1 MRNQAEIS
9 IPAYLHELLQP
20 TPSGAAKLIAAWDGL
35 TPETQILMLAA
46 KKKSPGP
53 AYLYEQ
59 IIDKALLSDNGFV
72 RYMAAREISFNDP
85 DRQNGLRTQIAN
97 DAEALVRYA
106 HLETDFGT
114 LDHELEDPE
123 KFFALP
129 HQARLAKVRRLTG
142 SGESVAK
149 LIAYAVQRQMKDGR
163 VSERELFEILSD
175 YLNKSEFKNR
185 YVQDRLCYDG
195 LKEYSVGQ
203 ELEALWQLVL
213 NVPESLSRIIIEH
226 LPESGG
232 LSTGIPKHVLDG
244 MSDRQLRTLFY
255 RPDIGL
261 EEFRKQKF
269 FETLEANGEKDGSSR
284 EGTQCAAVSFAFD
297 LTDDEFAM
305 ILAKPDERRVRT
317 LRNLS
322 MMAQGLRLCLYEAIH
337 DALFASEVS
346 SSDYVDAEF
355 AKRTFEGKLRE
366 LKGWQREK
374 QLRELKLYRLAVQ
387 AVPWKMKKEG
397 YPPSGELAFLQ
408 EAVVDGDTWATF
420 IAFCRE
426 WDEARFLT
434 KRLERRLPK
443 IWEAGEEE
451 GLALDEEEI
460 GDADRLADRV
470 ANKLADLLATAHG
483 ETEEGES
490 KLAQALGRLGVHA
503 TVAQEKTLEAVNS
516 VKAELAQLSCSQCR
530 QRAISWTVMGLLVV
544 LLFVGR

>member
-1 MRNQAEIS
+1 
-9 IPAYLHELLQP
+9 
-20 TPSGAAKLIAAWDGL
+20 
-35 TPETQILMLAA
+35 
-46 KKKSPGP
+46 
-53 AYLYEQ
+53 
-59 IIDKALLSDNGFV
+59 
-72 RYMAAREISFNDP
+72 MAAREIRYIDP
-85 DRQNGLRTQIAN
+85 DQQQNDLRTQIEN
-97 DAEALVRYA
+97 DPEPLVRYA
-106 HLETDFGT
+106 HLETSGCSS
-114 LDHELEDPE
+114 ELEDTE
-123 KFFALP
+123 EFFTLP
-129 HQARLAKVRRLTG
+129 HKARLAKVRSVWG
-142 SGESVAK
+142 AGEEVAN
-149 LIAYAVQRQMKDGR
+149 LISYAVEHQLRDGR

-175 YLNKSEFKNR
+175 YLSRSEFKNR
-185 YVQDRLCYDG
+185 YIQDGLCYDG
-195 LKEYSVGQ
+195 LEEYSIGQ
-203 ELEALWQLVL
+203 ELEALWELVL

-226 LPESGG
+226 LPASGG

-269 FETLEANGEKDGSSR
+269 FETVEANGEKDGSSR
-284 EGTQCAAVSFAFD
+284 EGTQCAAVSFAFE
-297 LTDDEFAM
+297 LTDDEFATV
-305 ILAKPDERRVRT
+305 LAKPGEQRVRI

-355 AKRTFEGKLRE
+355 AKRTFEGKLRK

-420 IAFCRE
+420 RAFCRE

-434 KRLERRLPK
+434 KRLERRLPR

-451 GLALDEEEI
+451 GLALDEEDI
-460 GDADRLADRV
+460 DDASRLADRV
-470 ANKLADLLATAHG
+470 ANRLADLLATAHDEPGG
-483 ETEEGES
+483 EGS
-490 KLAQALGRLGVHA
+490 KLAQALGKLSVHA
-503 TVAQEKTLEAVNS
+503 TIAQEKALEVVNS
-516 VKAELAQLSCSQCR
+516 VKVELAELRRSQSR
-530 QRAISWTVMGLLVV
+530 QRIFAWTVIGLLVG